1 MTELIA
7 MVATTPDGVIGRGGG
22 MPWQLSSDLQ
32 RFKRVTMGSPLIM
45 GRKTFDSIGR
55 PLPGRRT
62 LVLTRQRDWRGE
74 GVEVFAEPDAML
86 QAIAGSPRA
95 YVVGGAQVY
104 QLLLPRCDTLLLTR
118 VWSQVTGDTQL
129 ELPLDDFQCVY
140 QQRLPQTERDSMPT
154 EYEIRRRIQKNRGRP
169 H

>member
-7 MVATTPDGVIGRGGG
+7 MVAATPEGVIGRGGG

-62 LVLTRQRDWRGE
+62 LVLTRQRDWHVDGI
-74 GVEVFAEPDAML
+74 EVFAEPDAML

-104 QLLLPRCDTLLLTR
+104 QLFLPRCDTLLLTR
-118 VWSQVTGDTQL
+118 VWSQVAGDTRL
-129 ELPLDDFQCVY
+129 ELPLDDFQCVF
-140 QQRLPQTERDSMPT
+140 QQRLPQTGRDSMPT
-154 EYEIRRRIQKNRGRP
+154 EYEILRRIQKNRGRP